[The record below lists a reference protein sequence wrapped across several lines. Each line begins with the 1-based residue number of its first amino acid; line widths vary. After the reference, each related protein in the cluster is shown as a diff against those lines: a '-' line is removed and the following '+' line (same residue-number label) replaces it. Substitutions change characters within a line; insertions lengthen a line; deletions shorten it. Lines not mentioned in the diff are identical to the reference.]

1 MTEAPA
7 ARGLMMWDDV
17 VLSGSALGAA
27 TVAYILFVWS
37 GYTSLQI
44 IFNTAL
50 VGVLGCLFWNVAAQ
64 VMNREGPPVPKPS
77 VDFVEA
83 KVDAFAAHLKGAAVI
98 AAGLGYRLARGQEVN
113 LSLRVA
119 LFLYLGAK
127 VGGICSLLS
136 LLYFFVLLAFTV
148 PKLYTLNK
156 DKVDEV
162 SSMVVAKGKELGA
175 LAQEQFKEKV
185 LSKIKIPAQEPA
197 SAPSAK
203 KTE

>member
-1 MTEAPA
+1 M
-7 ARGLMMWDDV
+7 G
-17 VLSGSALGAA
+17 
-27 TVAYILFVWS
+27 VAYILFVWS

-77 VDFVEA
+77 ADFVEA

-127 VGGICSLLS
+127 VGGICSLPS
-136 LLYFFVLLAFTV
+136 LLYTTVLLAFTA
-148 PKLYTLNK
+148 PKLYAMNK

-162 SSMVVAKGKELGA
+162 SAQVTAKGRELGA
-175 LAQEQFKEKV
+175 LAQAQLKEKV
-185 LSKIKIPAQEPA
+185 LSKIKIPEKKAAPPA
-197 SAPSAK
+197 SAPTK

>member
-1 MTEAPA
+1 MGIGT
-7 ARGLMMWDDV
+7 ARSLIMWDDV
-17 VLSGSALGAA
+17 VLSGAALGAA
-27 TVAYILFVWS
+27 TMTYILFVWS
-37 GYTSLQI
+37 GYTSMQI

-64 VMNREGPPVPKPS
+64 IMNREGPPVPKPS

-83 KVDAFAAHLKGAAVI
+83 KVAVVT

-127 VGGICSLLS
+127 VGGICSLPS
-136 LLYFFVLLAFTV
+136 LIYIAVLLAFTA
-148 PKLYTLNK
+148 PKLYSVNK
-156 DKVDEV
+156 DKVDGV
-162 SSMVVAKGKELGA
+162 AAQMVAKGKELGA
-175 LAQEQFKEKV
+175 LAQAQFNEKV
-185 LSKIKIPAQEPA
+185 LSKIKIPEKKSAAEPA
-197 SAPSAK
+197 AAPKGSTAK

>member
-1 MTEAPA
+1 M
-7 ARGLMMWDDV
+7 G
-17 VLSGSALGAA
+17 
-27 TVAYILFVWS
+27 
-37 GYTSLQI
+37 
-44 IFNTAL
+44 
-50 VGVLGCLFWNVAAQ
+50 
-64 VMNREGPPVPKPS
+64 
-77 VDFVEA
+77 
-83 KVDAFAAHLKGAAVI
+83 
-98 AAGLGYRLARGQEVN
+98 GLGYRLARGQEVN

-156 DKVDEV
+156 DKV